1 MCTYCWTIET
11 WWGWIVPEGPE
22 NLVIH
27 LSCTRKSNVPL
38 ILPDV
43 AALCTLSIFYL
54 PFFLLL
60 TPHVISFSLFHRTVQ
75 QCSSVPISWIRKTSL
90 AALTRS
96 WCSTEVMRTERELA
110 VSLSLFDS
118 QHSLIQGRVYEECA
132 CLLFLK
138 SCKKRWRKLFGLLG
152 MSMKIV
158 LANNI
163 HFNIYFYQYSNF

>member
-1 MCTYCWTIET
+1 M
-11 WWGWIVPEGPE
+11 PEGPE

-38 ILPDV
+38 ILLDV

-60 TPHVISFSLFHRTVQ
+60 TPHVLSFSLSHRTVQ
-75 QCSSVPISWIRKTSL
+75 QCSSAPISWIRKTSL

-96 WCSTEVMRTERELA
+96 WCSTEVMRMERELA
-110 VSLSLFDS
+110 VSLSLFAS
-118 QHSLIQGRVYEECA
+118 QHSLILGSVYEECA

-138 SCKKRWRKLFGLLG
+138 SCLRKLFRVLG
-152 MSMKIV
+152 MSMKIG

-163 HFNIYFYQYSNF
+163 HLLLLSIFKLLTAYMQ